1 MFEPELE
8 EITQNQQLTSNKIK
22 LMGKGSYLAWI
33 GIAVIF
39 ILLNGGNAVISYNM
53 FNFNR

>member
-8 EITQNQQLTSNKIK
+8 ELTQNQQLNSNKIK